1 MDIRNAFDGFAS
13 AVIQTNQMENGDTE
27 WYLRKI
33 HKHVDL
39 KNEDKV
45 VLYLSVYF
53 SFHEVEKSSA
63 RERFNFAFE
72 FLKERGIRGKIKPAS
87 GTGAGEEHYKQV
99 LFIKGDQPLRMSHY
113 PNGYDHYF
121 GEF

>member
-1 MDIRNAFDGFAS
+1 MKQAFNGFAN
-13 AVIQTNQMENGDTE
+13 AVIQSNLMETGDTE
-27 WYLRKI
+27 WYIRKI

-39 KNEDKV
+39 ENEDKV
-45 VLYLSVYF
+45 VLYLSVYC
-53 SFHEVEKSSA
+53 SFHEVEKTSA
-63 RERFNFAFE
+63 REKFDFALE
-72 FLKERGIRGKIKPAS
+72 FLKSRGIRGKIKPARD
-87 GTGAGEEHYKQV
+87 TGAGEEHYKQV